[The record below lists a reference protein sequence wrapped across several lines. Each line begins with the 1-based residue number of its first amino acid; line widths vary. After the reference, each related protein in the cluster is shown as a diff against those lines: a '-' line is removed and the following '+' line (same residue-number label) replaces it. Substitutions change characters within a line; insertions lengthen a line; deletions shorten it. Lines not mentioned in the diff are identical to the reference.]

1 MPARTRQEP
10 AEEKPASERAA
21 YSVVEFARLHGLSR
35 AHVYNLMR
43 DGAGPRVMR
52 AGRRT
57 LISAEAAA
65 DWRRNLEA
73 CSAKGD
79 A

>member
-1 MPARTRQEP
+1 MPGRRQESK
-10 AEEKPASERAA
+10 AEQAAVDRAA
-21 YSVVEFARLHGLSR
+21 YSIVEFAKQHGLSR

-43 DGAGPRVMR
+43 DGVGPRVMR

-65 DWRRNLEA
+65 DWRRKMEA
-73 CSAKGD
+73 ASAEV